1 MDESTSRSRSENRPA
16 ATTPRDAPRSAP
28 PKASRS
34 FEPAKRPVPRE
45 SGLRYGMDIDGT
57 ITRAPRHFK
66 RIIDALMDNGDTVY
80 ILTARPESR
89 RQPTIDLLNQLGIR
103 YHELL
108 MRPDDW
114 AGTIPEFK
122 VARVVEKEMH
132 ITIDDDEANCWAI
145 NEHTMCLAAHML
157 PFPMIPGE

>member
-1 MDESTSRSRSENRPA
+1 MDQSYDQPLANDPARTVPA
-16 ATTPRDAPRSAP
+16 APSPGPIAPEGSATYES
-28 PKASRS
+28 PKL
-34 FEPAKRPVPRE
+34 PVPRE

-80 ILTARPESR
+80 ILTARPESWR
-89 RQPTIDLLNQLGIR
+89 DRTVELLADLGIR
-103 YHELL
+103 FHELL

-114 AGTIPEFK
+114 VGTVPEFK
-122 VARVVEKEMH
+122 VAMVVAKAMH

-157 PFPMIPGE
+157 PFPSISGD

>member
-1 MDESTSRSRSENRPA
+1 MSQSAKESRSRDRT
-16 ATTPRDAPRSAP
+16 ATTNDDARAASPE
-28 PKASRS
+28 ASRAL
-34 FEPAKRPVPRE
+34 EPAKRPVSRE

-80 ILTARPESR
+80 ILTARPESW
-89 RQPTIDLLNQLGIR
+89 RQPTIDLLSQLGIR

-114 AGTIPEFK
+114 AGTIPDFK